1 MKKAL
6 KNTSRV
12 APAWLE
18 NTLQGLAFWVGYY
31 NNYRPDMNNS
41 GISEAALVFETCN
54 LLYAH
59 IGKEKKISCEVL
71 YGDLGSTSAK
81 RQLAD
86 IVIYNRNKEKD
97 SDSAPDP
104 EYVIEVKR
112 AHAGVDKILD
122 DIKKLGNLR
131 RETNLNFR
139 TFLLVVSQRK
149 RHKKLT
155 TDTGIANKKPNPL
168 REIKGLEYRV
178 RRVCKATGS
187 FDPKS
192 NAHYACLI
200 EVFSSNK

>member
-6 KNTSRV
+6 KNTSGK

-31 NNYRPDMNNS
+31 NNYRPDMNKS

-59 IGKEKKISCEVL
+59 TDNDKKIRCEVL

-86 IVIYNRNKEKD
+86 IVIYNRNKGKD
-97 SDSAPDP
+97 FDSEP
-104 EYVIEVKR
+104 EPECVIEVKR
-112 AHAGVDKILD
+112 ANASVAMILD
-122 DIKKLGNLR
+122 DIKKLGVLR
-131 RETNLNFR
+131 RETSLSFR
-139 TFLLVVSQRK
+139 TFLLFVSQEERP
-149 RHKKLT
+149 KKLT
-155 TDTGIANKKPNPL
+155 TDKGIADKKPNPL
-168 REIKGLEYRV
+168 GEIKEAKYKVLRV
-178 RRVCKATGS
+178 LKASHG
-187 FDPKS
+187 FKS
-192 NAHYACLI
+192 QKKAHYACLI